1 MGALRKFPD
10 WGQRAGVPF
19 ALACILLGA
28 EIVLS
33 TYSPWLAKIALL
45 PFAGLFSWAWYW
57 QAARLVAKTEAQG
70 REQLNAREEEWQ
82 SLMAQHL
89 PTIPVLF
96 EQLRESN
103 RDAEEAVMQ
112 VCASFKNMADRAREG
127 ISQTEKYIGGNG
139 ASQGSK
145 EVSVEMLVET
155 TRKTMQDLLSRIV
168 RASTSSMKMVYK
180 MEDVESGMKGILGT
194 VRGVETIARQTKL
207 LALNTTIEAA
217 RVGEQGKGFAV
228 VAAEVTKLA
237 EHARTESEAI
247 RKLVSRVSTDID
259 AALVELQALAS
270 SDMNDATVVQQE
282 VDKTMLPRARSGC
295 RLRSTRR

>member
-1 MGALRKFPD
+1 
-10 WGQRAGVPF
+10 
-19 ALACILLGA
+19 
-28 EIVLS
+28 
-33 TYSPWLAKIALL
+33 
-45 PFAGLFSWAWYW
+45 
-57 QAARLVAKTEAQG
+57 
-70 REQLNAREEEWQ
+70 
-82 SLMAQHL
+82 
-89 PTIPVLF
+89 
-96 EQLRESN
+96 
-103 RDAEEAVMQ
+103 MQ

-155 TRKTMQDLLSRIV
+155 TRKTMQDLLSRII

-180 MEDVESGMKGILGT
+180 MEDVETGMKEIIGT
-194 VRGVETIARQTKL
+194 VRGVEAIARQTKL

-237 EHARTESEAI
+237 ERARTESEAI

-282 VDKTMLPRARSGC
+282 VDQTMGTLTETNEEMRQSVMDSASRNEQLAQDISNAVIAMQFQDAVSQRTAHVVKTLEEMEAAFYACVQGGDHGDDKDWADRLEHSYTMAAERQVLNKATGSEAKDESSG
-295 RLRSTRR
+295 LGDNVELF